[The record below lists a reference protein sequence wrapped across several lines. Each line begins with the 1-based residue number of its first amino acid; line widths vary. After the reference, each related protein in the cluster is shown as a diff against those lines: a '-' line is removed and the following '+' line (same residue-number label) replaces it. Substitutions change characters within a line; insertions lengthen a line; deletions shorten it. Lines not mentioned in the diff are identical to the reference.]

1 MSLYDKA
8 FRSRSENAM
17 AFIPVLNTVGLFLRH
32 SVGGAIMGN
41 QIWVL
46 DEEAGIVSPRVQQI
60 TEAVNTWWTTVLR
73 NQISQSVALVA
84 VEGRDFTVPDGE
96 VFVAQNTP
104 PPMGAVASPVLP
116 AHTTLALS
124 LRSGLAGRSRRGRIY
139 HVGLSEG
146 DVTGD
151 FVAQPRADGIKT
163 AWDTL
168 RTAVLAPINCTHVIV
183 SFVSN
188 GVPRETALRTPVTT
202 TTHIDLRVDTQRRRL
217 IGEGN

>member
-1 MSLYDKA
+1 
-8 FRSRSENAM
+8 M
-17 AFIPVLNTVGLFLRH
+17 AFIPVPNTVGLFLRH
-32 SVGGAIMGN
+32 VSGGAIMGN

-46 DEEAGIVSPRVQQI
+46 DEEAGIVSPRVQAI
-60 TEAVNTWWTTVLR
+60 TEAVNVWWTTVLR
-73 NQISQSVALVA
+73 NQISQSVSLVA

-96 VFVAQNTP
+96 VFVAQNVP
-104 PPMGAVASPVLP
+104 PVMGAVPSAVLP

-139 HVGLSEG
+139 HVGLGEG

-151 FVAQPRADGIKT
+151 FVSQQRADGIKA

-168 RTAVLAPINCTHVIV
+168 RTAVLAPMNCTHVIV
-183 SFVSN
+183 SFVEN
-188 GVPRETALRTPVTT
+188 GAPRATALRTPVTT
-202 TTHIDLRVDTQRRRL
+202 TTHVDLRVDTQRRRL